1 MAQANWS
8 LKLKGRERRK
18 AKEQKSLVRKIS
30 VEQRMREEVYE
41 VMYNCFIQVF
51 SIKVNVPK
59 IRNGTCLKLLKS
71 DALWGV

>member
-1 MAQANWS
+1 
-8 LKLKGRERRK
+8 
-18 AKEQKSLVRKIS
+18 
-30 VEQRMREEVYE
+30 MREEVCE
-41 VMYNCFIQVF
+41 VMYNCFVQVF

>member
-30 VEQRMREEVYE
+30 VEQRMREEVCE